1 MKAIICIDP
10 SSTDNNGVAIYI
22 GEQRYFDT
30 LSPVKVIEL
39 IINCCFHY
47 DSLEFK
53 GEGVDITSVE
63 FRIYDDNAISAIYAS
78 RLNPKQSLATKL
90 KIAQSVGMVKAAS
103 KLYIDM
109 VKDVAKRTTILV
121 SLITFKNSHRKLDPK
136 EFNTYTKCTIKTN
149 QHERDAAMLM
159 FYHGKKVL

>member
-30 LSPVKVIEL
+30 LSPVKVVEL

-53 GEGVDITSVE
+53 GEGVDIDAVE
-63 FRIYDDNAISAIYAS
+63 FRIYDDNAISAVYANK
-78 RLNPKQSLATKL
+78 LNPKQSLATKL

-109 VKDVAKRTTILV
+109 VKHLAERTTIPV
-121 SLITFKNSHRKLDPK
+121 SLITFQNSHRKLDAK
-136 EFNTYTKCTIKTN
+136 EFNAYTKCTIRTN
-149 QHERDAAMLM
+149 QHERDAAMM
-159 FYHGKKVL
+159 YFYHGKKVL